1 MAIQNVMAALLLATA
16 LAGCPMSS
24 DEQPS
29 PSSDLTRVSS
39 VKTAMAKNG
48 TPSAGPPVKT
58 LSAPAPFA
66 TLEVPGHAAAVV
78 SLPLGAT
85 SPRPVVVATH
95 GNYDKPEWTCDMWR
109 SVVENRGFVIC
120 PRGIASPNSPPGDP
134 RHRYASNAALER
146 EIHASL
152 DALRASYSDFVAAG
166 PVVYAG
172 FSQGAIMGA
181 PIISRNPSLFTRAV
195 LIEGGYDR
203 MSPAVVRSFA
213 KGGGERVLFAC
224 GQGLCERLANESAR
238 ALGKLGV
245 EAQVVHGVGEGHS
258 YFGKVADEVRRSF
271 DWVVG
276 LDARWIDP
284 SARGGHPDG
293 VAASP

>member
-1 MAIQNVMAALLLATA
+1 MAIYNVTAALLFATA

-24 DEQPS
+24 DEPN
-29 PSSDLTRVSS
+29 PPTDLIRASS
-39 VKTAMAKNG
+39 VRASMAQHG
-48 TPSAGPPVKT
+48 TPNAGPAVKT

-66 TLEVPGHAAAVV
+66 ALEVPGHAAAVV

-85 SPRPVVVATH
+85 SPRPVLVATQ
-95 GNYDKPEWTCDMWR
+95 GNYDKPEWQCDMWR

-120 PRGIASPNSPPGDP
+120 PRGMKHPSSPPGDP

-146 EIHASL
+146 EIHAAL
-152 DALRASYSDFVAAG
+152 DALRARYPEFVAQG

-195 LIEGGYDR
+195 LIEGGYDK
-203 MSPAVVRSFA
+203 MSPGVVRSFA

-224 GQGLCERLANESAR
+224 GQGLCERLAGESAK

-245 EAQVVHGVGEGHS
+245 EARVVHGAGEGHS

-284 SARGGHPDG
+284 SMRGGHPDG

>member
-1 MAIQNVMAALLLATA
+1 VTLQNVTAALVLGAA
-16 LAGCPMSS
+16 LVGCPMTS
-24 DEQPS
+24 DEPS
-29 PSSDLTRVSS
+29 PPSDLLRVSTTPRS
-39 VKTAMAKNG
+39 MAEHG
-48 TPSAGPPVKT
+48 TPKAGPPIKT
-58 LSAPAPFA
+58 LSAPGPMAD
-66 TLEVPGHAAAVV
+66 LEVPGHGSAVV

-85 SPRPVVVATH
+85 SPRPVLVATH
-95 GNYDKPEWTCDMWR
+95 GNFDKPEWTCNMWR
-109 SVVENRGFVIC
+109 SVVENRGFVVC
-120 PRGIASPNSPPGDP
+120 PRGMKHPGSPPGDP
-134 RHRYASNAALER
+134 HHRYASNAALER
-146 EIHASL
+146 EIHAAL
-152 DALRASYSDFVAAG
+152 DALKVRYSDFVAPG

-203 MSPAVVRSFA
+203 MSPGVVRSFA

-224 GQGLCERLANESAR
+224 GQALCERLAGESAR

-245 EAQVVHGVGEGHS
+245 EARVVHGKGEGHS
-258 YFGKVADEVRRSF
+258 YFGKVADEVRLAF

-284 SARGGHPDG
+284 SVRGGHIGG

>member
-1 MAIQNVMAALLLATA
+1 MTLQSTAAALLFATA

-24 DEQPS
+24 DEPTQPM
-29 PSSDLTRVSS
+29 DALRVSS
-39 VKTAMAKNG
+39 VRASMAEHG
-48 TPSAGPPVKT
+48 TPNAGPPKG
-58 LSAPAPFA
+58 LSAPAPFTA
-66 TLEVPGHAAAVV
+66 LEVPGHAAAVV

-85 SPRPVVVATH
+85 SARPVLVATQ
-95 GNYDKPEWTCDMWR
+95 GNFDKPEWQCDMWR
-109 SVVENRGFVIC
+109 SVVENRGFVVC
-120 PRGIASPNSPPGDP
+120 PRGVKHPNSPPGDA
-134 RHRYASNAALER
+134 RHRYASNAALEK
-146 EIHASL
+146 EVHAAL
-152 DALRASYSDFVAAG
+152 GALRARFGELVDPG

-181 PIISRNPSLFTRAV
+181 PILSRNPALFSRAV

-203 MSPAVVRSFA
+203 FLPALVKLFA

-224 GQGLCERLANESAR
+224 GQALCERLAGESAK
-238 ALGKLGV
+238 ALGKSGV
-245 EAQVVHGVGEGHS
+245 EARVVHGAGEGHS

-284 SARGGHPDG
+284 STRGGGASD

>member
-1 MAIQNVMAALLLATA
+1 MTIHNVAAGLLFATA

-24 DEQPS
+24 DE
-29 PSSDLTRVSS
+29 PSSHPDAMRVSRGS
-39 VKTAMAKNG
+39 MEHHG
-48 TPSAGPPVKT
+48 TPNAGSPVKT
-58 LSAPAPFA
+58 LTAPAPFA
-66 TLEVPGHAAAVV
+66 ALEVPGHEAAVV

-85 SPRPVVVATH
+85 SPRPVLVATH
-95 GNYDKPEWTCDMWR
+95 GNFDKPEWTCDMWR

-120 PRGIASPNSPPGDP
+120 PRGMKHPNSPPGDP
-134 RHRYASNAALER
+134 RHKYASNAALER
-146 EIHASL
+146 EIHAAL
-152 DALRASYSDFVAAG
+152 DALRASYADFVAPG

-181 PIISRNPSLFTRAV
+181 PIISRNPKLFTRAV

-203 MSPAVVRSFA
+203 MSPGVVLSFA

-224 GQGLCERLANESAR
+224 GQALCDRLAGESAK
-238 ALGKLGV
+238 ALGKRGV
-245 EAQVVHGVGEGHS
+245 EARVVHGVGEGHS

-284 SARGGHPDG
+284 SMRGGPASG